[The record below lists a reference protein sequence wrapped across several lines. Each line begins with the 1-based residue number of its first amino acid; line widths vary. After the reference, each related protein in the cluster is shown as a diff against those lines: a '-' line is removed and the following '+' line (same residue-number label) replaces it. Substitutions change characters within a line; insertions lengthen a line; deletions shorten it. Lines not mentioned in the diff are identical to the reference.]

1 MPCVVHKNTELI
13 TSFMIIDDNGDV
25 IDNNVTKL
33 AISKLCKEDF
43 NSALEGLLQVK
54 KSLITEV
61 GNSLDISSKVMSLE
75 KKIGDAEQA
84 EVNAFNKLIDK
95 IVELDETQKKLSLEI
110 NQLNKKS
117 EETDIKKNKIK

>member
-1 MPCVVHKNTELI
+1 MPCVVHKSTELT
-13 TSFMIIDDNGDV
+13 TSFMIVDDNGDV

-43 NSALEGLLQVK
+43 NAALEGLLQVK
-54 KSLITEV
+54 RSLITDV
-61 GNSLDISSKVMSLE
+61 GNSLDVSSKVMALE
-75 KKIGDAEQA
+75 KKIGDAETA

-110 NQLNKKS
+110 NQLSKKS